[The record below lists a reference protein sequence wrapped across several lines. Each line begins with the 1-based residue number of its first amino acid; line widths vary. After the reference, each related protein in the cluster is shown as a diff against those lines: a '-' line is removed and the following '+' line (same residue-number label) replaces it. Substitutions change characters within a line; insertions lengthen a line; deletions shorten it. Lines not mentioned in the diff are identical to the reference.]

1 MRGARRGAAT
11 VRAVALALVV
21 ALAAAATAGWWAWRN
36 VVQAERVAPVVVPT
50 QIEIEH
56 VPPMAAPAPVAV
68 ELPQDP
74 IEALWCSKGPEVVV
88 AATEAVDL
96 ATASASAQAMR
107 RALLRC
113 EALLAVG
120 RVEQALEANRG
131 LCAQLAKPTA
141 AQACEPLALE
151 QHARIRTAAGEANLL
166 KQEERLRACV
176 EARQG
181 VHGDVP
187 AEAWGTLGT
196 LQKSR
201 GECDAAL
208 ENYARALAGLDLDAW
223 TRLKRLAPWRMQ
235 TLALVA
241 LDRADCLATLG
252 RMDEA
257 RKAAIAV
264 AADLAVALGEGD
276 PLAEQAA
283 DLREQLIR
291 GQ

>member
-11 VRAVALALVV
+11 VRAVALALAV
-21 ALAAAATAGWWAWRN
+21 AMAAAGAAGWWAWRN
-36 VVQAERVAPVVVPT
+36 VVQAERAAPVEVPAPVVIERVAAMASTPT
-50 QIEIEH
+50 AE
-56 VPPMAAPAPVAV
+56 

-74 IEALWCSKGPEVVV
+74 IEALWCTKGPEAVV
-88 AATEAVDL
+88 AATESIDL
-96 ATASASAQAMR
+96 ANAASSVEAMR

-113 EALLAVG
+113 EAMLAIG
-120 RVEQALEANRG
+120 RVEQALESNRA
-131 LCAQLAKPTA
+131 LCVLLSQPTPAQS
-141 AQACEPLALE
+141 CEPLALE
-151 QHARIRTAAGEANLL
+151 QHARIRTAVGETNLL
-166 KQEERLRACV
+166 KQEDRLRACV

-181 VHGDVP
+181 LHGDVP
-187 AEAWGTLGT
+187 ADAWATLAT
-196 LQKSR
+196 LQKAR
-201 GECDAAL
+201 GACDAAL
-208 ENYARALAGLDLDAW
+208 DHYARALAGMDLEAW
-223 TRLKRLAPWRMQ
+223 LRLKRTAPWRLQ

-252 RMDEA
+252 RVDEA

-276 PLAEQAA
+276 PLAQQAA

>member
-11 VRAVALALVV
+11 VWALVLALLVALS
-21 ALAAAATAGWWAWRN
+21 AAGVAGWWAWRN
-36 VVQAERVAPVVVPT
+36 VVQAERVDPIEVPPPVV
-50 QIEIEH
+50 IER
-56 VPPMAAPAPVAV
+56 VAPMAAPAPAAV

-74 IEALWCSKGPEVVV
+74 IEALWCAKGPEAVV
-88 AATEAVDL
+88 AATESLEFTNA
-96 ATASASAQAMR
+96 ASSVEAMR

-120 RVEQALEANRG
+120 RVEQALEANRA
-131 LCAQLAKPTA
+131 LCALLAKPTP

-196 LQKSR
+196 LQKAR

-208 ENYARALAGLDLDAW
+208 ENYARALAGLDLEAW
-223 TRLKRLAPWRMQ
+223 TRLKRLTPWRMQ

-252 RMDEA
+252 RADDA

-264 AADLAVALGEGD
+264 AAELATALGESD
-276 PLAEQAA
+276 PLAQQAA
-283 DLREQLIR
+283 DLRDQLISAR
-291 GQ
+291 